1 MKIGNFVL
9 ATLAKSSI
17 KMDALHQAI
26 KSAYYPN
33 EDWMTLSEFESAIH
47 NNTLMATDFIYIT
60 SLLRLDLKRLTYY
73 SDVQCKGVNVEAS
86 KKKVLDVKDIYDILL
101 KESVYLDKGIKY
113 ELTNILKIKNNV
125 FQAYYENDNCSVV
138 AMEEVEQL
146 EGEVKLTGIYYND
159 EFIDFI
165 VGNGGTVK
173 EYKAMDL
180 VTRRKSIKEEG
191 EFLYQLYPDRKAS
204 NVKMLYI

>member
-60 SLLRLDLKRLTYY
+60 SLLR
-73 SDVQCKGVNVEAS
+73 
-86 KKKVLDVKDIYDILL
+86 
-101 KESVYLDKGIKY
+101 
-113 ELTNILKIKNNV
+113 
-125 FQAYYENDNCSVV
+125 
-138 AMEEVEQL
+138 
-146 EGEVKLTGIYYND
+146 
-159 EFIDFI
+159 
-165 VGNGGTVK
+165 
-173 EYKAMDL
+173 
-180 VTRRKSIKEEG
+180 
-191 EFLYQLYPDRKAS
+191 
-204 NVKMLYI
+204 